1 MEQESL
7 EEIIKDINRDLEF
20 IYTLSGAMNSAI
32 VRGEVHNVQKRLRF
46 IDKKFNKP
54 IVNTITNTI
63 A

>member
-1 MEQESL
+1 MEQESI

-20 IYTLSGAMNSAI
+20 FYTLPDVMNSTL
-32 VRGEVHNVQKRLRF
+32 VRGEVHHMQKRLRF
-46 IDKKFNKP
+46 IDKKFNQP